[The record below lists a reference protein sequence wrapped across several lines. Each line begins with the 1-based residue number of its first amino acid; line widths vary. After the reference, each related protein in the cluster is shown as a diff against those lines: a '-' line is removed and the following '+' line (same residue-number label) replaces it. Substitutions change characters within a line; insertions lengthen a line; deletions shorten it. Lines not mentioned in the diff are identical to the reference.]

1 MSPPIS
7 ASRYEALL
15 PIGTGGVATVSL
27 GRARGSTRLVALKRA
42 HAHVKDDAVLA
53 ESLKREARLAAHLR
67 HPNIV
72 GILDVEEI
80 DDELVLVLDYVEGCT
95 LRALTGKLAKL
106 GVERPREVLRVVIDV
121 AHGLHAAHDAGLVH
135 RDVSPS
141 NVLLGIDGLARIAD
155 FGIAK
160 AQFDATDRTETGM
173 LKGKSSYMA
182 PEYVLHQRAVPASDL
197 FSLAVL
203 AWESLTGARLFKG
216 ANDVETLMAVAEAEF
231 RPVATERP
239 ALASLDPVLAQA
251 LAREPEARQ
260 PTLEHFAA
268 ELESVA
274 MAHDLVGTHADVA
287 ALVKRLF
294 VTELADRRRELEN
307 DIETVDQP
315 MSTERMPIRISSK
328 HVPAAPAHSPS
339 APVLELLP
347 RPISSS
353 IPPRPAPPPPAR
365 KTPWKDILFLVA
377 ALVFLAAALLLLAH
391 RIRSAMPTPTSSS
404 AAVPTAPAR

>member
-15 PIGTGGVATVSL
+15 PIGVGGVATVSV
-27 GRARGSTRLVALKRA
+27 GRRRGDTRLVALKRA

-53 ESLKREARLAAHLR
+53 ESLKREATLAAHLH
-67 HPNIV
+67 HPNV
-72 GILDVEEI
+72 VSVLDVEEI

-106 GVERPREVLRVVIDV
+106 GVERPREVVRVVIDV
-121 AHGLHAAHDAGLVH
+121 AHGLHAAHVAGLVH

-160 AQFDATDRTETGM
+160 AQFDATDRTETGI

-203 AWESLTGARLFKG
+203 TWEALTGARLFKG
-216 ANDVETLMAVAEAEF
+216 ANDVETLIAVAEAEF
-231 RPVATERP
+231 RAVATDRP
-239 ALASLDPVLAQA
+239 ALASLDPVLARA

-260 PTLEHFAA
+260 PSLEHFAH
-268 ELESVA
+268 ELERVA
-274 MAHDLVGTHADVA
+274 GAHDLVGTHEDVA

-294 VTELADRRRELEN
+294 VTELADRRRELDN
-307 DIETVDQP
+307 DIVTIDGP
-315 MSTERMPIRISSK
+315 ISTERLPARVSSK
-328 HVPAAPAHSPS
+328 HVPAASPHAPS
-339 APVLELLP
+339 APVLKLVP
-347 RPISSS
+347 RPIASS
-353 IPPRPAPPPPAR
+353 IPPRPAPPRPR
-365 KTPWKDILFLVA
+365 KTPSKDIVFLVA
-377 ALVFLAAALLLLAH
+377 ALLFLAAALLLLAH
-391 RIRSAMPTPTSSS
+391 RIRSSMPTPTSSS
-404 AAVPTAPAR
+404 AAVPAAPAR